1 MTLNPIARYNKST
14 FDFVLNTKTGHNN
27 PYFYNVTLTGNTKL
41 QLLEAFTMVT
51 AEVNY
56 LGGLRTECKHVRSG
70 SLILTDAPADN
81 NGKGESFSPT
91 DLVATAY
98 ASCML
103 TIIGIHCNEQNLVF
117 NHGKASVVKIMGS
130 APRRISRIE
139 IAMDLSGNGW
149 STEEAERIIRVAQ
162 ACPVAKSVQDTI
174 EIEFTYTI

>member
-1 MTLNPIARYNKST
+1 MGITKVPSTLFY
-14 FDFVLNTKTGHNN
+14 NTKIGHNN
-27 PYFYNVTLTGNTKL
+27 PYFYTVIETGNTKL
-41 QLLEAFTMVT
+41 QLLEAITMVT

-70 SLILTDAPADN
+70 TIILTDAPIDN

-98 ASCML
+98 ACCML
-103 TIIGIHCNEQNLVF
+103 SIIGIHCNVNNMVF
-117 NHGKASVVKIMGS
+117 THGKASVVKTMGS

-149 STEEAERIIRVAQ
+149 SAHEAERLIRVAQ
-162 ACPVAKSVQDTI
+162 ACPVAKSVHDTI
-174 EIEFTYTI
+174 EIEFTYTIK